1 MWIKSDILVIVNIVQ
16 MGTSYGYL
24 FYYLDFYIVD
34 IAMFFPICLKVI
46 AAWVACN
53 PGNKMKPTL
62 LGFWILKNGE
72 VSFSSFNLQ
81 S

>member
-1 MWIKSDILVIVNIVQ
+1 

-34 IAMFFPICLKVI
+34 IAMFFFPIGLKVI
-46 AAWVACN
+46 AVRVACN

-62 LGFWILKNGE
+62 LGFWILKMGMSVLVVLICNH
-72 VSFSSFNLQ
+72 SILWC
-81 S
+81 